1 MQYITLP
8 TSGRN
13 AAPSLRLNAIA
24 LTLLMLAA
32 LSRPALAQSSL
43 PPAPAEVSPAPAEPA
58 PDRAPETAPALE
70 RVEIV
75 GGRASDTEAR
85 RQSTASKIVIGRE
98 ELDRQGDGTL
108 ADVLKRLPGVTIG
121 GRPGRGGAIRMRGLG
136 NGYTQILVNGE
147 RAPAGL
153 SIETLTPE
161 QVERIEI
168 LRAPTAETGAQA
180 IAGTINIVL
189 REDVRKRLNS
199 VQLGMSSEDGRPQL
213 RGSWTRSDKDGDFS
227 YNTSATLYRRDSSDR
242 SSSDTERLRLAD
254 GVTVLQQHEEHTST
268 SRYTGL
274 HLSGRLQWRL
284 GEGDSLAL
292 IPFAMLSAGSS
303 HDRSTLQ
310 QPIVVS
316 PDATPTSYSLSQEDG
331 SSRYH
336 VMRLNGEWKT
346 RLANGSRFELKAGAG
361 QFGSHSDTDRLESG
375 SAGPSPSQQHGDTR
389 ENSAS
394 TSGKYTHVLDNEHS
408 IGLGWELEQRQRGD
422 RSSDTRNTTTTSTL
436 GDNLSARVRRSAAWA
451 QDEWNF
457 NPQWSAYAG
466 LRWEGI
472 DTRSDA
478 SASALGH
485 NRSGVW
491 TPLLHSAW
499 KLDPQG
505 SRQIR
510 ASLTR
515 SYRAPRTGDLIN
527 RQTLA
532 NGSNSATN
540 PDRAGNPDLRPEL
553 ATGIDLAYE
562 HYLTEGG
569 LMSVSLFHRSLS
581 DTIRTLTSQG
591 SDGRYLARPEN
602 VGDARSSG
610 IELEAKF
617 RAAELLPTQAPL
629 DLRANLSLFRSSMS
643 GVPGPDNRLDSQ
655 PRASANLGADYRLRS
670 LPLKLG
676 GGYNW
681 TPAGTVQL
689 SDSERSTSSAKREV
703 DVYALW
709 TFNPNAELRLTAANL
724 RADDQVS
731 QRTVTSS
738 STQEVVRSVTSTSRV
753 YGLRLEMRL

>member
-1 MQYITLP
+1 MQNTVH
-8 TSGRN
+8 
-13 AAPSLRLNAIA
+13 PSCRIA
-24 LTLLMLAA
+24 LALLMLAA
-32 LSRPALAQSSL
+32 LSRPALAQSSNPPPPL
-43 PPAPAEVSPAPAEPA
+43 PAPPAPAPAEPA
-58 PDRAPETAPALE
+58 SDTAPDTTASEAAPALE

-121 GRPGRGGAIRMRGLG
+121 GRPGHGGAIRMRGLG

-199 VQLGMSSEDGRPQL
+199 VQLGLSSEDGRPQL
-213 RGSWTRSDKDGDFS
+213 RGAWTRSDKDGNFS
-227 YNTSATLYRRDSSDR
+227 YNSSVSLYRRNSVDQ
-242 SSSDTERLRLAD
+242 SSSDTERRRLAD
-254 GVTVLQQHEEHTST
+254 GVTVLQQHEEHRST
-268 SRYTGL
+268 SQSTGL

-292 IPFAMLSAGSS
+292 MPFAMLSTSRS
-303 HDRSTLQ
+303 HDDSQRQ
-310 QPIVVS
+310 QPVNQT
-316 PDATPTSYSLSQEDG
+316 PDPATDYRLSQDDS

-336 VMRLNGEWKT
+336 VVRLNGEWKT

-375 SAGPSPSQQHGDTR
+375 GTAGPSPSQQHADTR
-389 ENSAS
+389 DNSAS

-408 IGLGWELEQRQRGD
+408 IGLGWELEQRQRDD
-422 RSSDTRNTTTTSTL
+422 RSSDTRSSSATSAL

-478 SASALGH
+478 SDSTLGH

-499 KLDPQG
+499 KLDAQG

-515 SYRAPRTGDLIN
+515 SYRAPRTSDLIN
-527 RQTLA
+527 RLTLA
-532 NGSNSATN
+532 NGGSSATN
-540 PDRAGNPDLRPEL
+540 PNRSGNPDLRPEL

-562 HYLTEGG
+562 HYLAEGG

-581 DTIRTLTSQG
+581 DTIRTLTRQN
-591 SDGRYLARPEN
+591 SDGSYLARPEN

-629 DLRANLSLFRSSMS
+629 DLRANLSLFRSSVS

-670 LPLKLG
+670 LPLKVG
-676 GGYNW
+676 GGWNW
-681 TPAGTVQL
+681 TPAGAVQL
-689 SDSERSTSSAKREV
+689 SDSERSTSSARREL
-703 DVYALW
+703 DVYA
-709 TFNPNAELRLTAANL
+709 
-724 RADDQVS
+724 
-731 QRTVTSS
+731 
-738 STQEVVRSVTSTSRV
+738 
-753 YGLRLEMRL
+753 

>member
-1 MQYITLP
+1 MTNTASLP
-8 TSGRN
+8 TCRR
-13 AAPSLRLNAIA
+13 PDPVRLA
-24 LTLLMLAA
+24 LLMLAA
-32 LSRPALAQSSL
+32 LSQPTLAQDVSPVTTPPAA
-43 PPAPAEVSPAPAEPA
+43 PPAPVTAVEPA
-58 PDRAPETAPALE
+58 ADPTRPPALE

-75 GGRASDTEAR
+75 GGRTSETEAR

-98 ELDRQGDGTL
+98 ELDRQGDSTL
-108 ADVLKRLPGVTIG
+108 ADVLKRLPGVTLG
-121 GRPGRGGAIRMRGLG
+121 GAPGHGGAIRMRGLG

-189 REDVRKRLNS
+189 RENVRKRLNS
-199 VQLGMSSEDGRPQL
+199 VQLGVSVDRGQPQL
-213 RGSWTRSDKDGDFS
+213 RGAWTRSDKDGNFS
-227 YNTSATLYRRDSSDR
+227 YTGSVSLHRRDSVDHGA
-242 SSSDTERLRLAD
+242 SDTTRTAGD
-254 GVTVLQQHEEHTST
+254 TTVLAQHDQHRGT
-268 SRYTGL
+268 SRSGGL

-284 GEGDSLAL
+284 DEGDSLAL
-292 IPFAMLSAGSS
+292 MPFAMLSSS
-303 HDRSTLQ
+303 RSHGTGTRQ
-310 QPIVVS
+310 QAINLN
-316 PDATPTSYSLSQEDG
+316 PDPATDYRLSEED
-331 SSRYH
+331 SHSRYH
-336 VMRLNGEWKT
+336 VARLNGEWKT
-346 RLANGSRFELKAGAG
+346 RLANGSRFELKAGASE
-361 QFGSHSDTDRLESG
+361 FGSHSDTDRLESG
-375 SAGPSPSQQHGDTR
+375 GTAGPSPSQQHTDTR
-389 ENSAS
+389 ETGAS
-394 TSGKYTHVLDNEHS
+394 TSGKYTHVLDNQHS
-408 IGLGWELEQRQRGD
+408 IGLGWELEQRQRDD
-422 RSSDTRNTTTTSTL
+422 RSSDTRGSAAGTA
-436 GDNLSARVRRSAAWA
+436 GDDLSARVRRSAAWA

-457 NPQWSAYAG
+457 GPQWSAYAG

-478 SASALGH
+478 SASATGH

-527 RQTLA
+527 RLTLA
-532 NGSNSATN
+532 NGGSSATN

-562 HYLTEGG
+562 HYLAEGG
-569 LMSVSLFHRSLS
+569 LMSVSLFQRRLS
-581 DTIRTLTSQG
+581 DTIRTLTRQG
-591 SDGRYLARPEN
+591 SDGRWLARPEN

-617 RAAELLPTQAPL
+617 RAAELLATQAPL
-629 DLRANLSLFRSSMS
+629 DLRANLSLFRSRVS

-655 PRASANLGADYRLRS
+655 PRASANLGADYRLRGV
-670 LPLKLG
+670 PLKLG
-676 GGYNW
+676 GSFGW
-681 TPAGTVQL
+681 TPAGSVQL

-709 TFNPNAELRLTAANL
+709 TFNPNTELRLSAANL
-724 RADDQVS
+724 RADDHVS
-731 QRTVTSS
+731 QRTVSNGTV
-738 STQEVVRSVTSTSRV
+738 QEQVRSVTSTSRV
-753 YGLRLEMRL
+753 YGLRIEMRL